1 MGKHSNDQVVK
12 VEKLV
17 QSKQPCL
24 GICAGKHCAKSGAKH
39 VIRAVQ
45 AALAE
50 AGLDKTIVCKLTKC
64 QDYCDD
70 GPAMTVIPGVYP
82 YVDLSPDSARQVVF
96 KHVRDGYPVH
106 QRLHKRFRRKLE
118 RRLA

>member
-12 VEKLV
+12 VEKLLH
-17 QSKQPCL
+17 SKQPCL

-50 AGLDKTIVCKLTKC
+50 AGLMGSITYKLTKC

-70 GPAMTVIPGVYP
+70 GPAMTVIPGAYP
-82 YVDLSPDSARQVVF
+82 YVALCPDSARQVVF
-96 KHVRDGYPVH
+96 DHVRDGRPVH
-106 QRLHKRFRRKLE
+106 RRLHKRFRRKLE